1 MTDINLDPHLHTRI
15 RRFCEIGDTFAAE
28 GKYPQAI
35 EAYQYAWNLLPA
47 PKTRWEAAT
56 WLLAA
61 IGDGFCTATT
71 PVPAP
76 NSARYCPVRARPP
89 TPSSACASARPC
101 LSWAMQLPPPKNCNW
116 PANWRAMA
124 SLPTKIP
131 NTLPRSTKE
140 TPCAKSSS
148 TPKPPA

>member
-61 IGDGFCTATT
+61 IGDAWFLHGDY
-71 PVPAP
+71 
-76 NSARYCPVRARPP
+76 AR
-89 TPSSACASARPC
+89 ACAKFREVLPCPGAATNPFIRLRFGQTLFELGDTAAAAEELQLAR
-101 LSWAMQLPPPKNCNW
+101 QLAGDGIFADEDPKYLAAIN
-116 PANWRAMA
+116 
-124 SLPTKIP
+124 
-131 NTLPRSTKE
+131 
-140 TPCAKSSS
+140 
-148 TPKPPA
+148 